1 MADHKEI
8 VSRVAAC
15 ESACHMGTASLG
27 ICVGFWELV
36 QGVEGLVGGVNEG
49 QGLLQLL
56 RRLESGQTSGKEPCT
71 AAYTLLRGLR

>member
-49 QGLLQLL
+49 
-56 RRLESGQTSGKEPCT
+56 
-71 AAYTLLRGLR
+71 